1 MQKFIALPIGSVSAI
16 AMLAVWFA
24 GTFFFGAP
32 GVIHLLLTA
41 GVFLLVWRI
50 VLVGNA
56 KPKVK

>member
-1 MQKFIALPIGSVSAI
+1 MDIGIVAAI